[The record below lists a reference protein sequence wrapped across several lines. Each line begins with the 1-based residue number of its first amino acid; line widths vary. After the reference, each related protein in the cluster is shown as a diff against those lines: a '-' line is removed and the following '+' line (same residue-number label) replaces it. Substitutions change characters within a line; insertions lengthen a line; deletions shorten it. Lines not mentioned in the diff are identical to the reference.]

1 MASGFANMN
10 IFSYTKL
17 FPSAFTM
24 YFTRMIFHSNHKIQ
38 ILQLP
43 AMTSTDIWHP
53 WGAALCLE
61 GMGLCQLN
69 TEIKPIPT
77 KQQSVSRI
85 RIGEALVQS
94 NFSIYA

>member
-1 MASGFANMN
+1 MN

-53 WGAALCLE
+53 
-61 GMGLCQLN
+61 
-69 TEIKPIPT
+69 
-77 KQQSVSRI
+77 
-85 RIGEALVQS
+85 
-94 NFSIYA
+94 

>member
-1 MASGFANMN
+1 
-10 IFSYTKL
+10 
-17 FPSAFTM
+17 
-24 YFTRMIFHSNHKIQ
+24 
-38 ILQLP
+38 
-43 AMTSTDIWHP
+43 
-53 WGAALCLE
+53 LCLE